1 MDYTPQNGLGT
12 GLARPVP
19 VLRILV
25 FFFLVV
31 CTANA
36 PLYADDIK
44 ELRTMLEK
52 GGWGAADTEIVLEMV
67 KEAAS
72 DGIPPEMIVPRIREG
87 LAKNAA
93 APRLAAAIGK
103 EVSLLLEARK
113 VIQDVPGAEEFA
125 VRLNLWQR
133 TANLLSAGISSGE
146 TRSLIEVCRRETE
159 AFQPASALYVVLM
172 EWGLPGEYSLQV
184 VRAAVSSDLDY
195 SEYSLLPSLFARAR
209 RDYIAPEDMV
219 RRIVSEL
226 PNVGSVR
233 QLESRVL
240 DKRR

>member
-19 VLRILV
+19 VLCILV
-25 FFFLVV
+25 FFFLLV

-36 PLYADDIK
+36 PLYAEDIK
-44 ELRTMLEK
+44 ELRNILEE
-52 GGWGAADTEIVLEMV
+52 GDWGAADTETVLEIV
-67 KEAAS
+67 REAALQ
-72 DGIPPEMIVPRIREG
+72 GIPPEMIVPRIKEG
-87 LAKNAA
+87 LAKNVA
-93 APRLAAAIGK
+93 APRLAAAIEK
-103 EVSLLLEARK
+103 EISLLIEARK
-113 VIQDVPGAEEFA
+113 VIRDVPGAEDFA
-125 VRLNLWQR
+125 GQFNLWQR

-146 TRSLIEVCRRETE
+146 TRSLIEVCLRETE
-159 AFQPASALYVVLM
+159 AFQPASALYVVLT
-172 EWGLPGEYSLQV
+172 EWGLPKEYSLRI

-219 RRIVSEL
+219 GRIVSEL

-233 QLESRVL
+233 QLENRVL